1 MTGRYAARW
10 DRIDTRPR
18 HYVIAIGR
26 DHELRIHDC
35 HDCDVSQCELARM
48 LYDQDEW
55 VRMIDVGQH
64 GFVTMI
70 EVSPQEQEPTHHVQ
84 NHQTAI

>member
-1 MTGRYAARW
+1 MTGRLSAGW

-18 HYVIAIGR
+18 RFVLSIGR
-26 DHELRIHDC
+26 DRKPRINNCDG
-35 HDCDVSQCELARM
+35 CDVTQCKLART
-48 LYDQDEW
+48 LHDKGEW

-70 EVSPQEQEPTHHVQ
+70 EVSPQPEPQETTPNVQ
-84 NHQTAI
+84 NNQT